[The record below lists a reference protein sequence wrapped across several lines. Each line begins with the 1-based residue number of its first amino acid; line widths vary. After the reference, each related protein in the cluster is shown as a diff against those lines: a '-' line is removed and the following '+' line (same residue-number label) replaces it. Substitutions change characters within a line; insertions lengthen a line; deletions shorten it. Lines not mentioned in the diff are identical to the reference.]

1 MLLILFPYKFTNFHY
16 DLLELDLLKRKLKI
30 RILIHDLSSIVNK
43 NWNKDFKSEQYT
55 GIKKFTNLEN
65 WKKNFNNLKK
75 NKNLIIFSFL
85 DLNSISSLFLHYYLL
100 KSQKKI
106 LRIGSPG
113 VCFKKKEIRLNF
125 YQVIDYLK
133 KILFQPIKSFFYIRK
148 IFLNFLMKFFNFKK
162 NIIFYS
168 GKYKDN
174 PSKDKNDKYISFH
187 SFDYSRYL
195 NNRKNLKNK
204 KIKNQLVFL
213 DSAGPYFSD
222 DLKMFG
228 DRFLID
234 NKKWYSELNKFLF
247 DLEKYYNSKVI
258 IIPHHKNKGI
268 KNPFYDKKFK
278 IDHNN
283 NAALR
288 LIPQSKLVIANTA
301 TTAVSYAV
309 ASKRPILLIYNNQ
322 IFENIKIRFFD
333 LQIMSKKLGTQLINI
348 SKKYQNMKHIFKINV
363 SKYEKYKY
371 DYLTSKKIKNKM
383 NYQIIKDL
391 L

>member
-213 DSAGPYFSD
+213 DSAAP
-222 DLKMFG
+222 
-228 DRFLID
+228 
-234 NKKWYSELNKFLF
+234 
-247 DLEKYYNSKVI
+247 
-258 IIPHHKNKGI
+258 
-268 KNPFYDKKFK
+268 
-278 IDHNN
+278 
-283 NAALR
+283 
-288 LIPQSKLVIANTA
+288 
-301 TTAVSYAV
+301 
-309 ASKRPILLIYNNQ
+309 
-322 IFENIKIRFFD
+322 
-333 LQIMSKKLGTQLINI
+333 
-348 SKKYQNMKHIFKINV
+348 
-363 SKYEKYKY
+363 
-371 DYLTSKKIKNKM
+371 
-383 NYQIIKDL
+383 
-391 L
+391 

>member
-1 MLLILFPYKFTNFHY
+1 MMSLVKTR
-16 DLLELDLLKRKLKI
+16 LKNSGRRK
-30 RILIHDLSSIVNK
+30 V
-43 NWNKDFKSEQYT
+43 
-55 GIKKFTNLEN
+55 
-65 WKKNFNNLKK
+65 
-75 NKNLIIFSFL
+75 
-85 DLNSISSLFLHYYLL
+85 
-100 KSQKKI
+100 SQ
-106 LRIGSPG
+106 
-113 VCFKKKEIRLNF
+113 V
-125 YQVIDYLK
+125 
-133 KILFQPIKSFFYIRK
+133 
-148 IFLNFLMKFFNFKK
+148 
-162 NIIFYS
+162 
-168 GKYKDN
+168 
-174 PSKDKNDKYISFH
+174 SFH